1 MISAFGL
8 YGKLLRPW
16 LTVVVYLWILE
27 LIASF
32 SLSDPEP
39 LIDRLADCSAI
50 LATLV
55 FWTGIVSLLPWLGA
69 LIFQRESI
77 LALNARANKGA
88 LVLITALALVRWL
101 FLWTAL
107 LGDPNAV
114 AFALMAVGLF
124 LGAWLWRRRKR
135 TGAAEPVAFS
145 LADGWSYCAAPILI
159 TCAAILA
166 IKIGANIRLRE
177 SNRAALNRASEH
189 RPNVVIF
196 VADALRAQNMSLYG
210 YGRKTTPFLERFADQ
225 SMVFTEMHSNST
237 STRTSLTTILSG
249 KNPLTHGRLTKFLPE
264 YESAENLVA
273 LLRDQGYTTAAVT
286 SNADATFYYLG
297 LVKYLVRGEYPNFL
311 RLTLS
316 FLRDNGIYPTNP
328 GTRMYN
334 QLAQFF
340 PYLGYPEKTLGYG
353 PAGDTMKLAT
363 GMIAVLPEPYFLFI
377 HVHEPHNPYETPAPF
392 KGKYAKLDHRQVN
405 NKIVSDFYGRYKPEL
420 QPYVDA
426 HRDHYDEAIEY
437 LDTEL
442 EKFVSGLERG
452 SQTRNL
458 LLVLTADHGESFERG
473 FLNHGEDLYESS
485 VRVPLIMKLP
495 HDRKGER
502 MVSPAQSSDIAPTIL
517 DTIGL
522 AVPNWMDGLV
532 LTKQAG
538 VEAKETVIVNYKDP
552 VEGRI
557 FKHPTKLAIL
567 RWQFKMIVSCDTGRA
582 ELYDLSR
589 DPGEQS
595 DLSSSHPLI
604 VKELSGKLAAHLAKQ
619 KSTAPMECPVNLMH
633 NVQTGSIAGDER

>member
-32 SLSDPEP
+32 AISDPEP
-39 LIDRLADCSAI
+39 LFDRLADCSAI

-77 LALNARANKGA
+77 LALNAMANKGA

-107 LGDPNAV
+107 LGDSNAV
-114 AFALMAVGLF
+114 AYALVAVGLF

-135 TGAAEPVAFS
+135 TGPAEPVALS
-145 LADGWSYCAAPILI
+145 LADGWSYCAAPILM

-166 IKIGANIRLRE
+166 IKIGGNIRLRE

-353 PAGDTMKLAT
+353 PAGDTMKFAA
-363 GMIAVLPEPYFLFI
+363 GMIAVLPEPFFFSSMFT
-377 HVHEPHNPYETPAPF
+377 NPIILTRLRRPSEESMPSWIT
-392 KGKYAKLDHRQVN
+392 AK
-405 NKIVSDFYGRYKPEL
+405 
-420 QPYVDA
+420 
-426 HRDHYDEAIEY
+426 
-437 LDTEL
+437 
-442 EKFVSGLERG
+442 
-452 SQTRNL
+452 
-458 LLVLTADHGESFERG
+458 
-473 FLNHGEDLYESS
+473 
-485 VRVPLIMKLP
+485 
-495 HDRKGER
+495 
-502 MVSPAQSSDIAPTIL
+502 
-517 DTIGL
+517 
-522 AVPNWMDGLV
+522 
-532 LTKQAG
+532 
-538 VEAKETVIVNYKDP
+538 
-552 VEGRI
+552 
-557 FKHPTKLAIL
+557 
-567 RWQFKMIVSCDTGRA
+567 
-582 ELYDLSR
+582 
-589 DPGEQS
+589 
-595 DLSSSHPLI
+595 
-604 VKELSGKLAAHLAKQ
+604 
-619 KSTAPMECPVNLMH
+619 
-633 NVQTGSIAGDER
+633 